1 MLTYSLIAYL
11 VVGGAVR
18 TEPLDHSMTLT
29 ECQTMIA
36 TLSRP
41 IVLDWLSTPTD
52 ADIVPLS
59 CVAEGEAV

>member
-11 VVGGAVR
+11 IVGGAVR
-18 TEPLDHSMTLT
+18 TDPIDQGLTLT
-29 ECQTMIA
+29 ECETMIA
-36 TLSRP
+36 TLDKP
-41 IVLDWLSTPTD
+41 TVLGWLSTPTD